1 MGVGETKDL
10 GRERREGLYEIRL
23 EQDAT
28 ARESA
33 ERREVCFVLPPPLSQ
48 PWMLG

>member
-1 MGVGETKDL
+1 MGAGETEAL

-23 EQDAT
+23 EQDAA

-33 ERREVCFVLPPPLSQ
+33 ER
-48 PWMLG
+48 